1 MLSSSRQHCMNSSLV
16 TLPSSFKSI
25 LENIAIALLLAGSC
39 NWLVT
44 SFESVKDKLEEN
56 SGLKWPLF
64 GFNVQSL
71 LYANI

>member
-1 MLSSSRQHCMNSSLV
+1 MNSSLV

-44 SFESVKDKLEEN
+44 FFESVKDKLEEN
-56 SGLKWPLF
+56 SGLKWPL
-64 GFNVQSL
+64 VL
-71 LYANI
+71 MCKVC